1 MASTLLA
8 SAVQPQGRELN
19 ILVNPLTPYI
29 GFPAALLVTVPL
41 TLAVV
46 YVVHHRWLAFSELVA
61 ILVQLAV
68 VNNLVMVVGRHAWQI
83 SITIT
88 LGLLG
93 TYLVYGTVQHHRR
106 CSSWREHLFAMPD
119 PVLWQPASVEE
130 THTTVA

>member
-8 SAVQPQGRELN
+8 FAAQPQGRELN
-19 ILVNPLTPYI
+19 ILVNTLTPHI
-29 GFPAALLVTVPL
+29 ELPAALLVTVPL

-46 YVVHHRWLAFSELVA
+46 YVVHHRWLALSELVA
-61 ILVQLAV
+61 ILVPLAV
-68 VNNLVMVVGRHAWQI
+68 VNNLVMVAGCHAWQI

-93 TYLVYGTVQHHRR
+93 TYFVYGTVQHHRR

-119 PVLWQPASVEE
+119 PVLWQPPSIEE
-130 THTTVA
+130 IHTTVA